1 MQKNIALGISLSLL
15 NRIFTM
21 GPPFREQVL
30 HLEALK
36 DILLNLI
43 SPQTHGIKWLMKVF
57 HRLAGHNCCQ

>member
-1 MQKNIALGISLSLL
+1 
-15 NRIFTM
+15 M

-57 HRLAGHNCCQ
+57 HRLAGHICCQ